1 MFEPC
6 AHEAIFDSSPPVGE
20 DRGERDFLGN
30 LTGLSRERVS
40 HKKFV
45 RSLRLLREPSSFLY
59 K

>member
-20 DRGERDFLGN
+20 DRGEGDFLGN

-45 RSLRLLREPSSFLY
+45 RSFAPIEGTLLFLV
-59 K
+59 